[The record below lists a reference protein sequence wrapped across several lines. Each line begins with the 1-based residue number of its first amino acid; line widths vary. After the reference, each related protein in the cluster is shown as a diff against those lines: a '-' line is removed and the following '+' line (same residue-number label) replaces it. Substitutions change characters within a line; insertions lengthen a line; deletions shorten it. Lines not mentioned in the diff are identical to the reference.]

1 MFFCG
6 TDAPAVFVCIICVIM
21 CHWLLL
27 YVHRV
32 VGEVGL
38 GLGVGGGGG
47 GPSRVGGGGL
57 SEVQEGRC
65 ATFIKLTVPG
75 SQERLTHCG

>member
-32 VGEVGL
+32 VGGA
-38 GLGVGGGGG
+38 GWG
-47 GPSRVGGGGL
+47 
-57 SEVQEGRC
+57 EGRWS
-65 ATFIKLTVPG
+65 KQSGGWG
-75 SQERLTHCG
+75 SFRGSEGQMWRIHQTHSARVTGETHTLWMKDG